1 MTTITRSVGLS
12 DVRPNGRLR
21 LDALARFLQDVADHD
36 GHTAAI
42 GGSGIWVLRR
52 MSMRIAHTPRFR
64 ADVRLTTWCSGVG
77 PRWAERR
84 TDLTVGEGGVA
95 EAVAIWVHVDAERG
109 VPLPLPSGFD
119 ERWGATAGSRRVRAT
134 LRHPLPPADA
144 AAFSWPLR
152 AVDLDVVDHVNNA
165 AYWAPVEEELA
176 RRGSRRSRAPRS
188 SSAADSSV
196 ASRSSAASPTSKTDS
211 AVGSASAMTYARAR
225 SYTSAHDVADARRSP
240 SARVPDGE
248 GRHDARQLPA
258 LAERAR
264 HRVQPDDEPRSDRR
278 TTPRNSSTARSRV
291 SARRAS
297 AGA

>member
-1 MTTITRSVGLS
+1 MITRSVGLS

-52 MSMRIAHTPRFR
+52 MSMRIAHTPRFH

-119 ERWGATAGSRRVRAT
+119 ERVGRDRRQSPGPGHPPPSAAAGRCGRVLVAVAGGRPRRRRPREQRGLLGTGRGGAGAGAGSRRS
-134 LRHPLPPADA
+134 H
-144 AAFSWPLR
+144 
-152 AVDLDVVDHVNNA
+152 
-165 AYWAPVEEELA
+165 A
-176 RRGSRRSRAPRS
+176 RR
-188 SSAADSSV
+188 D
-196 ASRSSAASPTSKTDS
+196 
-211 AVGSASAMTYARAR
+211 
-225 SYTSAHDVADARRSP
+225 
-240 SARVPDGE
+240 RVPRRTRRWRA
-248 GRHDARQLPA
+248 GRVPR
-258 LAERAR
+258 RR
-264 HRVQPDDEPRSDRR
+264 HRRR
-278 TTPRNSSTARSRV
+278 ILLLAL
-291 SARRAS
+291 RRR
-297 AGA
+297 